1 MVAMLVAMVVVVETT
16 NYDGGNNNGDG
27 DGGVVV
33 AMTEV
38 EVVVVAKSVII
49 KYGKCVF
56 LTKNQIHKTFFLGFE
71 NECKIVS
78 KMI

>member
-1 MVAMLVAMVVVVETT
+1 MKDRGCLVLPIVFGF
-16 NYDGGNNNGDG
+16 GG
-27 DGGVVV
+27 GG
-33 AMTEV
+33 AFGGGR
-38 EVVVVAKSVII
+38 SVII